1 METRHQEQADKLAK
15 LENAMAEMLQVQQHH
30 GERMTKQ
37 DQAIHVHEQQLQV
50 GAQHVQQIRTGL
62 ALVAGQ
68 TALNSV
74 AIQREQNRWILIF
87 YVKYCNMQAISDA
100 WEAATEIS
108 KIRHDWVTAKVSAA
122 RAIRDQGEE
131 VSDSDVEEVPRR
143 YRRLGPSGP
152 Y

>member
-1 METRHQEQADKLAK
+1 MEQRHQEQADKLAK

-37 DQAIHVHEQQLQV
+37 DQVIHVHEQQLQV

-87 YVKYCNMQAISDA
+87 YVKHCNMQAISDA
-100 WEAATEIS
+100 WEAATS
-108 KIRHDWVTAKVSAA
+108 PFR
-122 RAIRDQGEE
+122 RA
-131 VSDSDVEEVPRR
+131 
-143 YRRLGPSGP
+143 
-152 Y
+152 